1 MQAEGGEEL
10 KTASLEASYHS
21 HHMGQSRL
29 HGCVTRDVVP
39 GPTLRRVLYLAQCSA
54 VLILT
59 ILIFF
64 KKLLKFFL
72 TSSAIFSFC

>member
-21 HHMGQSRL
+21 QHMGQSRL

-59 ILIFF
+59 ILIIFF
-64 KKLLKFFL
+64 KLLKFFL